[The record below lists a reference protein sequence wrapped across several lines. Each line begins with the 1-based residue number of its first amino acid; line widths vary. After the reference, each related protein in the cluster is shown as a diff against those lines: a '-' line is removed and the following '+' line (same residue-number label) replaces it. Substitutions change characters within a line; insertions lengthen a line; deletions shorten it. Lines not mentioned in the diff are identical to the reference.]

1 MNHSR
6 RNQNPLLPLLT
17 AALLAAAGPV
27 SAQPDQ
33 RQFTADNPLP
43 PFPEPAARATPPAA
57 AEAGGARAWLD
68 LQAAGTAA
76 SNEPRP
82 MPGEV
87 ADAVH
92 ERYLNSFRHPI
103 PEQFRRQ
110 SGGSDSGG
118 QGGSGSG
125 SK

>member
-6 RNQNPLLPLLT
+6 RIQNLLLPLLS
-17 AALLAAAGPV
+17 AVLLAAGPV

-43 PFPEPAARATPPAA
+43 PFPEPAARVAPAA
-57 AEAGGARAWLD
+57 AEAGSTREWLD

-76 SNEPRP
+76 SREARP

-87 ADAVH
+87 ADAVY
-92 ERYLNSFRHPI
+92 ERYLNSFKHPI

-110 SGGSDSGG
+110 SGGGDSGGG

-125 SK
+125 SR